1 MVMNFDNYSTS
12 FQSLMGPMYNVQ
24 ANYSA
29 MTGGYGNG
37 YGAGFGMGGYYPGMG
52 AGYMGMGMGG
62 FMTPMNGVGIGQFN
76 ADYLIKN
83 DDKNNNYYARP
94 VAVHKKH
101 DEVPTMLGILGTA
114 LGTAA
119 LLLALAKGKKFKWP
133 SRGARPQTNNPVN
146 PNPAPGS
153 QSSNIAGYLPAPT
166 HKPVNPVNTNPVNP
180 TNPGQG
186 VQTTHIAGYLPAP
199 THKPVNPVNS
209 NPVNPTNSGQGAQTT
224 HIAGYL
230 PAQTARQAQ
239 AIEKQKA
246 AMNLPSSNQ
255 SWVVPSNTAPVA
267 GYLPAQTA
275 KQTQAI
281 EKQQAAMNLSSSNQ
295 VLTTPVTNPETA
307 TKLGAMTPEA
317 EAAYNRILGQQF
329 RPGIAKQNRRI
340 DAQIAF
346 AGLKNNTPTQMVN
359 QNLAEIRPDIAK
371 QGNVVYT
378 THTPQTL
385 SEGYS
390 IGSNAKGSEKLQA
403 LLAQMNS

>member
-1 MVMNFDNYSTS
+1 MNFDNYSTS
-12 FQSLMGPMYNVQ
+12 FQSLMSPMYNVQ

-29 MTGGYGNG
+29 MAGGYGNG
-37 YGAGFGMGGYYPGMG
+37 YGAGFGMGGYYPGLG
-52 AGYMGMGMGG
+52 AGYMGMGMRMGG

-133 SRGARPQTNNPVN
+133 SRGARPKTNNPVN

-180 TNPGQG
+180 TNP
-186 VQTTHIAGYLPAP
+186 
-199 THKPVNPVNS
+199 
-209 NPVNPTNSGQGAQTT
+209 GQGAQTT

-307 TKLGAMTPEA
+307 TKLGVMTPEA